1 MKKKLVL
8 LLVASIV
15 ASMLTITTLLL
26 FFFDREFQT
35 HIKEHEIASQS
46 QILRR
51 LNYLEKVMDKIEV
64 KMEKQFNKAFD
75 LLNSQF
81 SPKKLAS
88 LNSEELEKIAIQIG
102 VDQIFLI
109 NSEGIVFNT
118 SYKPEMN
125 FNLFD
130 GNPAFKEFF
139 LSLLKTGKIYHQNY
153 VYSQK
158 TGEKFKFAQ
167 YAPLTESFV
176 IELGINVKK
185 YIEKIYS
192 PEYYNMLFKESF
204 LSLTRDSLTI
214 KGVDVYGADFY
225 FSILNQGKK
234 LPPDIIQQLQAKKSI
249 KVKKGSCLFLYSF
262 IFSESKGKKAFILE
276 MRTNIAE
283 HMQTQKNVLLITVM
297 MLFLVGLPFL
307 WIALKFLKVKVLS
320 RIQAINQKIEK
331 VAAGDYEKTPP
342 IKGTDELSNIGLNID
357 KMQKKIQDREGELKE
372 IAHRLEQANQIKS
385 QFIANVN
392 HELRT
397 PMTGISGMVQL
408 LKSSSLSKEQE
419 EYVSIMEVSSH
430 NLLKVIKDVLDFSEL
445 QKLGKIESKEN
456 QFNLKK
462 TIESIF
468 EQFKEKGKN
477 KGLTAQLTLSATLPE
492 NCYGY
497 DYWVRQILIHL
508 LDNAVKFTE
517 KGGFSCVVKESSHPL
532 EEPNQCFIRIEV
544 CDTGIGIAP
553 ENLPHIYENFHQV
566 DFSDTR
572 KYGGLGIGLAITQS
586 LISLLK
592 GKIWAESRLEGGSC
606 FFLEFPLQTL
616 LKGEKKEKV
625 TPSHAKT
632 PFSIHVLAIENDVQN
647 ILTLEKII
655 LAQGWSIDGAQS
667 GKEGLEK
674 LKNNHYDL
682 VLMDIQMPEMDGFEV
697 TRQIRKKEE
706 QAGKN
711 KKIPIIALSAF
722 YMPGYEKLCLL
733 EGMDGYLEKPLNI
746 EQLLDLIYKVLVK
759 S

>member
-1 MKKKLVL
+1 ML
-8 LLVASIV
+8 LLVASI
-15 ASMLTITTLLL
+15 ASMLTITTLL
-26 FFFDREFQT
+26 FVVFDREFQA
-35 HIKEHEIASQS
+35 HIQEHEFSSQN

-51 LNYLEKVMDKIEV
+51 LNYLEKVMDKIEK
-64 KMEKQFNKAFD
+64 KMERKLHKAFT

-81 SPKKLAS
+81 SPQKLAS
-88 LNSEELEKIAIQIG
+88 LNNEELKKIVAQIG
-102 VDQIFLI
+102 VDEIYLI
-109 NSEGIVFNT
+109 NSQGVIFKT
-118 SYKPEMN
+118 SYDPEIN
-125 FNLFD
+125 FNLFE
-130 GNPAFKEFF
+130 NSLSFKTFL
-139 LSLLKTGKIYHQNY
+139 LSLMQTGKTNYQNY
-153 VYSQK
+153 IHSQK
-158 TGEKFKFAQ
+158 TGEKFKFAY
-167 YAPLTESFV
+167 YAPLQESFV
-176 IELGINVKK
+176 IGLGISVQT
-185 YIEKIYS
+185 YIEKNYS
-192 PEYYNMLFKESF
+192 PEYYNILFQESF
-204 LSLTRDSLTI
+204 LSLTHDSITI
-214 KGVDVYGADFY
+214 KGLDIYETDFY

-234 LPPDIIQQLQAKKSI
+234 LPQNIIQKLKAKKSI
-249 KVKKGSCLFLYSF
+249 KAQQKECLFLYSF
-262 IFSESKGKKAFILE
+262 ISSNNKTKTPFILE
-276 MRTNIAE
+276 IRTNLKE
-283 HMQTQKNVLLITVM
+283 HMQTQKNIFLIAVAM
-297 MLFLVGLPFL
+297 FFLVGLPFL
-307 WIALKFLKVKVLS
+307 WVALKFLKVKVLS
-320 RIQAINQKIEK
+320 RIQIINEKIEK

-357 KMQKKIQDREGELKE
+357 KMQKKIQDREKELKE
-372 IAHRLEQANQIKS
+372 IAHRLEKANQIKA

-397 PMTGISGMVQL
+397 PMTGISGMIQL

-419 EYVSIMEVSSH
+419 EYVYIMEASSH

-445 QKLGKIESKEN
+445 QKLGKIESKES
-456 QFNLKK
+456 QFNLKE

-477 KGLTAQLTLSATLPE
+477 KGLTAQLTLSPTLPE

-517 KGGFSCVVKESSHPL
+517 KGGFSCVAKEI
-532 EEPNQCFIRIEV
+532 PNSLKDTNLCFIRIEV

-586 LISLLK
+586 LVSLLK
-592 GKIWAESRLEGGSC
+592 GKIWVESRLEGGTC

-616 LKGEKKEKV
+616 LKEDKKDDSLADSNK
-625 TPSHAKT
+625 A

-655 LAQGWSIDGAQS
+655 LAQGWSMDGAQS
-667 GKEGLEK
+667 GKEGLKK
-674 LKNNHYDL
+674 LKENNYDL

-706 QAGKN
+706 QEGKN

-733 EGMDGYLEKPLNI
+733 EGMNGYLEKPLNI
-746 EQLLDLIYKVLVK
+746 DQLLDLIYKVLIK
-759 S
+759 N